1 MPSIY
6 DEDRFYADL
15 QEDRIIWIYH
25 NPDAVS
31 RDQFVCNHFDID
43 LLKKAVKECG
53 GDASRVFDYLAEHCR
68 QYLHD
73 VGDGSYEYVKRLFES
88 DPNAIDAVGSTI
100 QRLELLFEA
109 KEKINEYCKSEFDSP
124 ADFSDLRKIGLA
136 YTTTPDGK
144 HEIQV
149 YANLLEY
156 KTETC
161 LDCEVVVEQES
172 RTLDEYVYSQLSHLD
187 FDELTD
193 IPDFV
198 MDEINGTG
206 LHRPDLKFMQ
216 YSAWGTTY
224 DTCVEVG
231 SYLCGGGLYLSLQ
244 DRCEDGLEPFADI
257 TVNLPEYRPAADCA
271 FVDTNNL
278 GQAEQL
284 IAEYKLG
291 RPTGR
296 FARSGYCTYPEYR
309 FDMEKVREYCINPQD
324 IKIPDK
330 TKTER
335 SDAR

>member
-31 RDQFVCNHFDID
+31 GDQFVCNHFDIN
-43 LLKKAVKECG
+43 LLRKAVKECG
-53 GDASRVFDYLAEHCR
+53 GDASRVFDYLAEHSR

-100 QRLELLFEA
+100 ERFELFFEA
-109 KEKINEYCKSEFDSP
+109 KEKINGYCKSEFGSP

-136 YTTTPDGK
+136 YTATPDGQ

-156 KTETC
+156 KTEIC
-161 LDCEVVVEQES
+161 IDCEVVVEQES
-172 RTLDEYVYSQLSHLD
+172 RTLEEYVHGQLSRLD
-187 FDELTD
+187 FDELAD

-206 LHRPDLKFMQ
+206 LHRPDLRFMQ

-224 DTCVEVG
+224 DTCIEVG

-244 DRCEDGLEPFADI
+244 DRCEDGLEPFADM

-284 IAEYKLG
+284 IAEYRLG
-291 RPTGR
+291 KPTGR

-309 FDMEKVREYCINPQD
+309 FDMEKIKEYCINPQD
-324 IKIPDK
+324 IKIPNK

>member
-15 QEDRIIWIYH
+15 QEDRILWIYH

-31 RDQFVCNHFDID
+31 GDQFVCNHFDID
-43 LLKKAVKECG
+43 LLRKAVKECG
-53 GDASRVFDYLAEHCR
+53 GDSSRVFDYLAEHCR

-88 DPNAIDAVGSTI
+88 DPNAIDAEGSSI
-100 QRLELLFEA
+100 ERLELLFEA
-109 KEKINEYCKSEFDSP
+109 KEKINAYCKSEFDSP

-136 YTTTPDGK
+136 YTTTPDGQ

-172 RTLDEYVYSQLSHLD
+172 RTLEEYVHSQLSRLD
-187 FDELTD
+187 FNELTD

-198 MDEINGTG
+198 MDEINGIG

-224 DTCVEVG
+224 DTCIEVG
-231 SYLCGGGLYLSLQ
+231 NYLCGGGLYLSLQ
-244 DRCEDGLEPFADI
+244 DRCEEGLEPFADM
-257 TVNLPEYRPAADCA
+257 TVNLPEYRPTADCA

-291 RPTGR
+291 KPTGR
-296 FARSGYCTYPEYR
+296 FVQSGYCAYPEYR
-309 FDMEKVREYCINPQD
+309 FDMKKIKEYCINPQD
-324 IKIPDK
+324 IKTPEK
-330 TKTER
+330 MKTER